1 MAAPRISI
9 VQLDP
14 HVPLDRFGGWL
25 QGVVLKNVPVYRK
38 PLPQVDDLGHG
49 VIVLGGRASVD
60 DGELWMGAVKRMMV
74 EAVDREIPLLGICLG
89 HQLLAEAFG
98 GEVRVADPGGGEH
111 GAVRVEWLSGAE
123 RDPVLGRVAS
133 LRGTLFPSSHAD
145 VVTKLP
151 ASATELARTSAYP
164 HQAFRVG
171 SALGVQFHPEASP
184 ELMTTWAELRD
195 EDSLAMRRSMRLV
208 DDTVSRNG
216 ALVAQGFAEVA
227 RAYAGSAESAGSGAF
242 RVA

>member
-25 QGVVLKNVPVYRK
+25 QGVVLKNVPVHRK
-38 PLPQVDDLGHG
+38 PLPRIEELGHG
-49 VIVLGGRASVD
+49 IIVLGGRASVD

-74 EAVDREIPLLGICLG
+74 DAVDRDIPLLGICLG

-98 GEVRVADPGGGEH
+98 GEVRVADPDGGEH
-111 GAVRVEWLSGAE
+111 GAVRVSWQPGAE
-123 RDPVLGRVAS
+123 HDPMLGRVAGLGS
-133 LRGTLFPSSHAD
+133 ALFPSSHAD
-145 VVTKLP
+145 VVAKLP
-151 ASATELARTSAYP
+151 SVATGLARTAAYP

-184 ELMTTWAELRD
+184 ELMTAWAELRGA
-195 EDSLAMRRSMRLV
+195 DSLAVRRSMRLV
-208 DDTVSRNG
+208 DDSVSRNG
-216 ALVAQGFAEVA
+216 ALVAQGFADAA
-227 RAYAGSAESAGSGAF
+227 REYAESARKGSF